1 LFATLQTASSESLP
15 GVYAY
20 LINCKETIGDMLPF
34 PKQFG
39 PWKDGCYLYE
49 PVEGM
54 SSLCLAENCKLV
66 CSICECNMKHI
77 GATKQTQ
84 LPVIK
89 SLGSN
94 HLNKVTVIL
103 TAVVGYRM

>member
-1 LFATLQTASSESLP
+1 LQSAASESLP

-20 LINCKETIGDMLPF
+20 LINCKQTDGDMLPF

-54 SSLCLAENCKLV
+54 VSCLEESCTV
-66 CSICECNMKHI
+66 YVH
-77 GATKQTQ
+77 
-84 LPVIK
+84 
-89 SLGSN
+89 
-94 HLNKVTVIL
+94 HLWT
-103 TAVVGYRM
+103 